1 MKHIYSPI
9 QWAVHLLI
17 LSFILGAISCTSPGK
32 IRERNRNNLSRL
44 TLDMS
49 RQQVL
54 TVMKRPYRSE
64 TLSLSNGKR
73 LELLYYHTDLKTPD
87 GAVTDDELTPV
98 VLIEGKVIGWGWI
111 LVRRFKEEDGSQR
124 LPLEEEEETRD
135 IRQDIEKIDMY

>member
-1 MKHIYSPI
+1 MKYLHSPI
-9 QWAVHLLI
+9 HWAVHLLI
-17 LSFILGAISCTSPGK
+17 LPFILSAISCTSPGK

-98 VLIEGKVIGWGWI
+98 VLIEDKVIGWGWI
-111 LVRRFKEEDGSQR
+111 LVRRFKEEGGSQG
-124 LPLEEEEETRD
+124 LPLDEEKETRD

>member
-1 MKHIYSPI
+1 
-9 QWAVHLLI
+9 
-17 LSFILGAISCTSPGK
+17 
-32 IRERNRNNLSRL
+32 
-44 TLDMS
+44 
-49 RQQVL
+49 
-54 TVMKRPYRSE
+54 MKRPYRSE

-111 LVRRFKEEDGSQR
+111 LVRRFKEETGPQG
-124 LPLEEEEETRD
+124 LPLEEEKETRD

>member
-1 MKHIYSPI
+1 MKHLLSPI
-9 QWAVHLLI
+9 QWMIHLMI
-17 LSFILGAISCTSPGK
+17 LPFIVSSISCTSPGK

-87 GAVTDDELTPV
+87 GAVTDDELRVFDSDGIRRMVRVFSKMFGMYANATELR
-98 VLIEGKVIGWGWI
+98 LICISHG
-111 LVRRFKEEDGSQR
+111 
-124 LPLEEEEETRD
+124 
-135 IRQDIEKIDMY
+135 

>member
-1 MKHIYSPI
+1 MKYLHSPI

-17 LSFILGAISCTSPGK
+17 LPFIVSAISCTSPGK
-32 IRERNRNNLSRL
+32 IRERNRNNLNRL

-98 VLIEGKVIGWGWI
+98 VLIEDKVIGWGWI
-111 LVRRFKEEDGSQR
+111 LVRRFKEGGGSQG
-124 LPLEEEEETRD
+124 LPLEEENETRD
-135 IRQDIEKIDMY
+135 IRQHIEKIDMY

>member
-1 MKHIYSPI
+1 MKHFHSTIK
-9 QWAVHLLI
+9 WAVHLLI
-17 LSFILGAISCTSPGK
+17 LPFILSAISCTSPGK

-54 TVMKRPYRSE
+54 KVMKRPYRSE

-87 GAVTDDELTPV
+87 GAVTDDGLTPV
-98 VLIEGKVIGWGWI
+98 VLIEDKVIGWGWI
-111 LVRRFKEEDGSQR
+111 LVRRFKEVDGSQG
-124 LPLEEEEETRD
+124 LPLEEEKETRD

>member
-1 MKHIYSPI
+1 M
-9 QWAVHLLI
+9 
-17 LSFILGAISCTSPGK
+17 T
-32 IRERNRNNLSRL
+32 
-44 TLDMS
+44 

-111 LVRRFKEEDGSQR
+111 LVRRFKEEGGSQG
-124 LPLEEEEETRD
+124 LPQEEEKETRD

>member
-1 MKHIYSPI
+1 
-9 QWAVHLLI
+9 
-17 LSFILGAISCTSPGK
+17 
-32 IRERNRNNLSRL
+32 
-44 TLDMS
+44 MS

-64 TLSLSNGKR
+64 TMSLSNGKR

-111 LVRRFKEEDGSQR
+111 LVRRFKEERGSQE
-124 LPLEEEEETRD
+124 LPLEKEKETRD

>member
-1 MKHIYSPI
+1 MKHLPSPI

-17 LSFILGAISCTSPGK
+17 LLFILSAISCTSPGK
-32 IRERNRNNLSRL
+32 IRERNRNNLNRL

-73 LELLYYHTDLKTPD
+73 LELFYYHTDLKTPD

-111 LVRRFKEEDGSQR
+111 LVRRFKEEDGSQG
-124 LPLEEEEETRD
+124 LPLDEEKETRD

>member
-1 MKHIYSPI
+1 MKYRHSPI

-17 LSFILGAISCTSPGK
+17 LPLILSAISCTSPGK

-64 TLSLSNGKR
+64 TLSLSSGKR

-98 VLIEGKVIGWGWI
+98 VLIEDKVIGWGWI
-111 LVRRFKEEDGSQR
+111 LVRRFKEVDGSQG
-124 LPLEEEEETRD
+124 LPLDEEKETRD

>member
-1 MKHIYSPI
+1 MKHHPSPI

-17 LSFILGAISCTSPGK
+17 LPFIVSAISCTSPGK
-32 IRERNRNNLSRL
+32 IRERNRNNLNRL

-98 VLIEGKVIGWGWI
+98 VLIEDKVIGWGWI
-111 LVRRFKEEDGSQR
+111 LVRRFKEVDGSQG
-124 LPLEEEEETRD
+124 LPLKEEKETRD

>member
-1 MKHIYSPI
+1 MILPF
-9 QWAVHLLI
+9 I
-17 LSFILGAISCTSPGK
+17 LSAISCTSPGK

-98 VLIEGKVIGWGWI
+98 VLIEDKVIGWGRI
-111 LVRRFKEEDGSQR
+111 LVRRFKEEDGSQG
-124 LPLEEEEETRD
+124 LPLEEEKETRD

>member
-1 MKHIYSPI
+1 MKPLHSPI

-17 LSFILGAISCTSPGK
+17 LPFILSAISCISPGK

-111 LVRRFKEEDGSQR
+111 LVRRFKQEDGSQG
-124 LPLEEEEETRD
+124 LPLEEEKETRD
-135 IRQDIEKIDMY
+135 IRQDIEKIDMH

>member
-1 MKHIYSPI
+1 M
-9 QWAVHLLI
+9 I
-17 LSFILGAISCTSPGK
+17 LPFIVSAISCNSPGK

-73 LELLYYHTDLKTPD
+73 LELLNYHTDLKTPD

-98 VLIEGKVIGWGWI
+98 VLIEDKVIGWGWI
-111 LVRRFKEEDGSQR
+111 LVRRFKEKEGSQG
-124 LPLEEEEETRD
+124 LPLEEEEKETRD

>member
-1 MKHIYSPI
+1 MKHLHSPI

-17 LSFILGAISCTSPGK
+17 LLFILSAISCTSPGK
-32 IRERNRNNLSRL
+32 IRERNRNNLNRL

-98 VLIEGKVIGWGWI
+98 VLIEDKVIGWGWI
-111 LVRRFKEEDGSQR
+111 LVQRFKEVDGSQG
-124 LPLEEEEETRD
+124 LPLEEEKETRD

>member
-1 MKHIYSPI
+1 MKYLHSPI

-17 LSFILGAISCTSPGK
+17 LLFILSAISCTSPGK
-32 IRERNRNNLSRL
+32 IRERNRNNLNRL

-64 TLSLSNGKR
+64 TLSLSSGKR

-98 VLIEGKVIGWGWI
+98 VLIEDKVIGWGWI
-111 LVRRFKEEDGSQR
+111 LVRRFKEVDGSQG
-124 LPLEEEEETRD
+124 LPLEEEKETRD
-135 IRQDIEKIDMY
+135 IRQDIDKIDMY

>member
-1 MKHIYSPI
+1 M
-9 QWAVHLLI
+9 I
-17 LSFILGAISCTSPGK
+17 LPFIVSAISCTSLGK

-111 LVRRFKEEDGSQR
+111 LVRRFKEETGPQG
-124 LPLEEEEETRD
+124 LPLDEEKENRD

>member
-1 MKHIYSPI
+1 M
-9 QWAVHLLI
+9 I
-17 LSFILGAISCTSPGK
+17 LPFIVSSISCTSPGK
-32 IRERNRNNLSRL
+32 IRERNRNNLNRL

-98 VLIEGKVIGWGWI
+98 VLIEDKVIGWGWI
-111 LVRRFKEEDGSQR
+111 LVRRFKEEKGSQG
-124 LPLEEEEETRD
+124 LPLEEEKETRD

>member
-1 MKHIYSPI
+1 MELTMNGK
-9 QWAVHLLI
+9 I
-17 LSFILGAISCTSPGK
+17 LPFIVSSISCTSPGK

-98 VLIEGKVIGWGWI
+98 VLIEDKVIGWGWI
-111 LVRRFKEEDGSQR
+111 LVQRFKEERGSQG
-124 LPLEEEEETRD
+124 LLLEEEEETRD

>member
-1 MKHIYSPI
+1 MKHLHSPI
-9 QWAVHLLI
+9 QWAVHLMI
-17 LSFILGAISCTSPGK
+17 LPFILNAISCTSPGK

-73 LELLYYHTDLKTPD
+73 VELLYYHTDLKTPD

-98 VLIEGKVIGWGWI
+98 VLIENKLIGWGWI
-111 LVRRFKEEDGSQR
+111 LVRRFKEEGGSQG
-124 LPLEEEEETRD
+124 LPMQEEKETRD

>member
-1 MKHIYSPI
+1 MKHLPSPI
-9 QWAVHLLI
+9 QWAVHPLI
-17 LSFILGAISCTSPGK
+17 LPFIMSAISCTSPGK
-32 IRERNRNNLSRL
+32 IRERNRNNLNRL

-98 VLIEGKVIGWGWI
+98 VLIEDKVIGWGSLI
-111 LVRRFKEEDGSQR
+111 GESF
-124 LPLEEEEETRD
+124 RD
-135 IRQDIEKIDMY
+135 KNEFPKTFCKFVKSDRIQYISIFSIS

>member
-1 MKHIYSPI
+1 MKHLPSHI
-9 QWAVHLLI
+9 QWAVHLLVLPFI
-17 LSFILGAISCTSPGK
+17 LSAISCTSPGK
-32 IRERNRNNLSRL
+32 IRESNRNNLSRL

-98 VLIEGKVIGWGWI
+98 VMIEGKVIGWGWI
-111 LVRRFKEEDGSQR
+111 LVRRFKEEGGSHG
-124 LPLEEEEETRD
+124 LPLEEEKETRD
-135 IRQDIEKIDMY
+135 IRQDIKKIDMY

>member
-1 MKHIYSPI
+1 MKHYTPI
-9 QWAVHLLI
+9 HWAVHLLI

-73 LELLYYHTDLKTPD
+73 LELFYYHTDLKTAD

-98 VLIEGKVIGWGWI
+98 VLIEDKVIGWGWI
-111 LVRRFKEEDGSQR
+111 LVRRFKEEGGSKG
-124 LPLEEEEETRD
+124 LPLEEEKETRD

>member
-1 MKHIYSPI
+1 M
-9 QWAVHLLI
+9 VHLLI
-17 LSFILGAISCTSPGK
+17 LPFILSAISCTSPGK

-111 LVRRFKEEDGSQR
+111 LLQRFKEKGGSQG
-124 LPLEEEEETRD
+124 LPLEEEKETRD
-135 IRQDIEKIDMY
+135 IRQHIEKIDMY

>member
-1 MKHIYSPI
+1 MKHLHSPI

-17 LSFILGAISCTSPGK
+17 LKIILSAISCTSPGK
-32 IRERNRNNLSRL
+32 IRERNRNNLSWL

-64 TLSLSNGKR
+64 TLSLSNGNR
-73 LELLYYHTDLKTPD
+73 LELLYYHTDLKTLD

-98 VLIEGKVIGWGWI
+98 VLIEDKVIGWGWI
-111 LVRRFKEEDGSQR
+111 LVRRFKA
-124 LPLEEEEETRD
+124 RD
-135 IRQDIEKIDMY
+135 DVR